1 VEDQVCGTVIF
12 IVEVVSIKFLINYQK
27 KRKENLDFMRKQ
39 KLANPEQIEEKIQAI
54 QSQWGKS
61 QKNNIDSL
69 YKIWG
74 LKLRRKRIKLNLTQ
88 SEVGQMYGLS
98 PQQIEKF
105 ENGVN
110 KVSFDKLIIFCEKT
124 GTGYNY
130 FLDTLNGKTITNGG
144 SNE

>member
-1 VEDQVCGTVIF
+1 
-12 IVEVVSIKFLINYQK
+12 
-27 KRKENLDFMRKQ
+27 
-39 KLANPEQIEEKIQAI
+39 
-54 QSQWGKS
+54 
-61 QKNNIDSL
+61 
-69 YKIWG
+69 
-74 LKLRRKRIKLNLTQ
+74 
-88 SEVGQMYGLS
+88 MYGLS

-110 KVSFDKLIIFCEKT
+110 KVSFDKLIIFCENT